1 MLPGS
6 VDSMALLLSNVS
18 VPPLWLDA
26 LTTPVVPAL
35 NAALDIV
42 VLLLLLL
49 LLLPP
54 QAARTSAAT
63 APTAAR
69 AIPLFRFIG

>member
-35 NAALDIV
+35 NAALELL
-42 VLLLLLL
+42 LLLLLL

-63 APTAAR
+63 ALTAAR

>member
-35 NAALDIV
+35 NAALEPL
-42 VLLLLLL
+42 LLLLLL

-63 APTAAR
+63 APAAAR